1 MRQNEL
7 ICAQRGAHARRCQPT
22 NNRRYAPNPGCLLG
36 GCLLSVTATAWAW
49 RLPPTCSELRYVH
62 EAIAAE
68 EGAAS
73 TDRDPLTAAA
83 GRAGPGRR
91 PRVASVVAVATIDPT
106 GPVPPYR
113 QIAAIIRARIESGE
127 YPKGSRIPT
136 ESEIVETFEVA
147 RTTARRSIA
156 LLREQGLIETVPQ
169 RGSYVR
175 LPADGIPWSPLRART
190 TRSRAVAAPAAAGNS
205 PTITHRTTELGRG
218 RCADGRGSR
227 SRRPRRRAGPGRMRG
242 P

>member
-1 MRQNEL
+1 M
-7 ICAQRGAHARRCQPT
+7 T
-22 NNRRYAPNPGCLLG
+22 K
-36 GCLLSVTATAWAW
+36 
-49 RLPPTCSELRYVH
+49 
-62 EAIAAE
+62 
-68 EGAAS
+68 
-73 TDRDPLTAAA
+73 
-83 GRAGPGRR
+83 
-91 PRVASVVAVATIDPT
+91 IDPT

-175 LPADGIPWSPLRART
+175 LPADAIPLVTAS
-190 TRSRAVAAPAAAGNS
+190 
-205 PTITHRTTELGRG
+205 
-218 RCADGRGSR
+218 GSHD
-227 SRRPRRRAGPGRMRG
+227 
-242 P
+242 